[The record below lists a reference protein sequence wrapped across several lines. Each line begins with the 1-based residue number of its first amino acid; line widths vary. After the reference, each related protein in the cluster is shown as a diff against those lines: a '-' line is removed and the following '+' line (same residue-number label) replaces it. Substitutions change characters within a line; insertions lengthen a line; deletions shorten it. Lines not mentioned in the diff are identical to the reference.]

1 MSVSIVLH
9 RWTKHLVVC
18 GIVIA
23 AFAGLRVLA
32 DEPPGG
38 PALPLDRGLMQ
49 RQSNFTLK
57 DVTNGR
63 SLMLYGFQGRKAIVL
78 VFLANDCPVVN
89 LYVPRLI
96 ELNREFSKKGVVI
109 LGINSNA
116 HETEAEV
123 AQFVK
128 ERGIDFA
135 VLKDPGNLVA
145 DAMLA
150 ERTGEVVV
158 LDGVARIRY
167 RGAIDDQHL
176 QGKSKDAP
184 DHNYVRDALSAL
196 ISGGKIAV
204 PATKVAGCLIDRIP
218 PKAVDPS
225 KIPKL
230 RGAAPEVTALLSQQ
244 DREHPIEVGKVSYS
258 GSVAAILQNKCQAC
272 HRPGQVA
279 PFSLLTYDDARKHS
293 AMIREVVAERRMPP
307 WHADPRYGH
316 FGNDRSLSARDRA
329 TLLAW
334 VEQGRPWVRSRIF
347 PRRAASLKAGV
358 SASPTRSSRSPRRIT
373 SLPRGSSPTSISAF
387 QRILR
392 KTAGC
397 RQPKRCLATGR
408 SCTTSSST

>member
-135 VLKDPGNLVA
+135 VLKDPG
-145 DAMLA
+145 
-150 ERTGEVVV
+150 
-158 LDGVARIRY
+158 
-167 RGAIDDQHL
+167 
-176 QGKSKDAP
+176 KSGRR
-184 DHNYVRDALSAL
+184 RDAGRANRGSRCARRRRQDPLPRRDRRPALAGQEQGCTRPQLRSRCALTAL

-230 RGAAPEVTALLSQQ
+230 
-244 DREHPIEVGKVSYS
+244 
-258 GSVAAILQNKCQAC
+258 
-272 HRPGQVA
+272 
-279 PFSLLTYDDARKHS
+279 AR
-293 AMIREVVAERRMPP
+293 
-307 WHADPRYGH
+307 
-316 FGNDRSLSARDRA
+316 
-329 TLLAW
+329 
-334 VEQGRPWVRSRIF
+334 
-347 PRRAASLKAGV
+347 RRAGSHCPAFPAGSRASHRGRKGLLFGIGRRDLAEQVPGLPSAG
-358 SASPTRSSRSPRRIT
+358 P
-373 SLPRGSSPTSISAF
+373 
-387 QRILR
+387 
-392 KTAGC
+392 GC
-397 RQPKRCLATGR
+397 AVLAPYI
-408 SCTTSSST
+408 